1 MSTLKSVSTRKYLS
15 TSRQCGGR
23 ASSVLQVVTD
33 IAFGSVPI
41 LVRVVTTSRLGS
53 KNRKSQVEKSIP
65 KIKNQKKA
73 KKTLLSVPKK

>member
-1 MSTLKSVSTRKYLS
+1 
-15 TSRQCGGR
+15 
-23 ASSVLQVVTD
+23 VVTD

-65 KIKNQKKA
+65 KIKNKKKA